1 MATASHVVEDQSAV
15 FDALADPAT
24 HADADTVE
32 RIDTHG
38 AAVFLAGDDAYKV
51 KRAVKFPF
59 MDFSTLDRRK
69 TACEAEIAVNRPN
82 APDIYR
88 AALPITRD
96 GDGLALDGSGDPV
109 EWCVHMRR
117 FDVDMTLDRIAE
129 RDGLSDGL
137 LRRTAAA
144 IVASHKRAPQ
154 REGSGFAKSLEEI
167 VRSNGRSLAEAPE
180 IFDGFRAETLTRRS
194 QDALKS
200 VASALDARERQGR
213 VRRCHGDLHLRNIVL
228 LDDTPTL
235 FDAIEFD
242 EDLATTDV
250 LYDLAFLLMDLGERG
265 LTREANL
272 ILNRYLAEDRD
283 PNQIAGL
290 AAMPLFVSVRAVIR
304 AKVIAASVE
313 SAPGDEKDERVAEAR
328 RYFDFAEAVMVPYP
342 PRLIAIGGLSGTGKS
357 TLAAALA
364 GDLTPFPGA
373 VHPRSDVIRKR
384 LMGAGEHEKLGE
396 DGYTQEVTVRVYDT
410 LLQEAEAALRAGQ
423 SVVVDAVNQRLEE
436 REALSDLAAD
446 LDVELTG
453 LWLEAPTDT
462 LVARADSRER
472 DASDAD
478 GAVVAAQA
486 ERELGYLDWY
496 RIDAGGGPEQT
507 LASARAAV
515 GISA

>member
-15 FDALADPAT
+15 FDFLADPVT
-24 HADADTVE
+24 HAGADDVH

-59 MDFSTLDRRK
+59 MDFSTLDKRK
-69 TACEAEIAVNRPN
+69 TTCEAEIAVNRPN
-82 APDIYR
+82 APDIYLG
-88 AALPITRD
+88 AVPITRD
-96 GDGLALDGSGDPV
+96 GNGLAIDGDGEPV

-129 RDGLSDGL
+129 RDDLSDDL

-144 IVASHKRAPQ
+144 IAASHQRAAL
-154 REGSGFAKSLEEI
+154 REGTGFAKALAEI
-167 VRSNGRSLAEAPE
+167 VRSNGSSLAEAPE
-180 IFDGFRAETLTRRS
+180 VFDDFRAENLIRRS
-194 QDALKS
+194 QSALKS
-200 VASALDARERQGR
+200 VTSALDARERQGR

-228 LDDTPTL
+228 LGDEPTL

-250 LYDLAFLLMDLGERG
+250 LYDLAFLLMDLGQRG

-313 SAPGDEKDERVAEAR
+313 NAPQDKKSGLIAEAQ
-328 RYFDFAEAVMVPYP
+328 RYFDFAEAVLVPYP
-342 PRLIAIGGLSGTGKS
+342 PRLVAVGGLSGTGKS
-357 TLAAALA
+357 TLAAHLA

-373 VHPRSDVIRKR
+373 LHLRSDVIRKR
-384 LMGAGEHEKLGE
+384 LMGVGEHEKLGD
-396 DGYTQEVTVRVYDT
+396 DGYTEAVTRQVYDT
-410 LLQEAEAALRAGQ
+410 LLQETASALRAGQ

-436 REALSDLAAD
+436 REALADLASEM
-446 LDVELTG
+446 DVDFTG
-453 LWLEAPTDT
+453 LWLEAPTET
-462 LVARADSRER
+462 LVARADNRDR

-478 GAVVAAQA
+478 GAVVVSQA
-486 ERELGYLDWY
+486 ERDLGYLDWY

-507 LASARAAV
+507 LQAARAAV
-515 GISA
+515 GIS

>member
-15 FDALADPAT
+15 FDFLADPGN
-24 HADADTVE
+24 HAGADTVD

-59 MDFSTLDRRK
+59 MDFSTLEKRR

-82 APDIYR
+82 APDIYLG
-88 AALPITRD
+88 ALPITRD
-96 GDGLALDGSGDPV
+96 GNGFVLNGRGEPV

-129 RDGLSDGL
+129 RDGLTDDL

-144 IVASHKRAPQ
+144 IVASHRRAPL
-154 REGSGFAKSLEEI
+154 REGTGFPEALEEI
-167 VRSNGRSLAEAPE
+167 VDSNGRSLKETPE
-180 IFDGFRAETLTRRS
+180 IFDKFRAENLIRRS
-194 QDALKS
+194 QKALTA
-200 VASALDARERQGR
+200 VNSALDARERQGR
-213 VRRCHGDLHLRNIVL
+213 VRRCHGDLHLRNLVL
-228 LDDTPTL
+228 LNDGPTL

-290 AAMPLFVSVRAVIR
+290 AAMPLFLSVRAVIR

-313 SAPGDEKDERVAEAR
+313 SAPEEKQAGLIADAQ
-328 RYFDFAEAVMVPYP
+328 RYFDFAEAVLVPYP
-342 PRLIAIGGLSGTGKS
+342 PRLIAVGGLSGTGKS

-373 VHPRSDVIRKR
+373 IHLRSDVIRKR
-384 LMGAGEHEKLGE
+384 LMGAGEHEKLGD
-396 DGYTQEVTVRVYDT
+396 DGYTQDVTRQVYDT

-423 SVVVDAVNQRLEE
+423 SVIVDAVHQKPEE
-436 REALSDLAAD
+436 REALADLAGE
-446 LDVELTG
+446 LDVEFTG

-462 LVARADSRER
+462 LVARADSRAK

-478 GAVVAAQA
+478 GKVVAAQA
-486 ERELGYLDWY
+486 ERDLGYVDWY
-496 RIDAGGGPEQT
+496 RLDASGGPEQT
-507 LASARAAV
+507 LAAARSAV
-515 GISA
+515 GV

>member
-1 MATASHVVEDQSAV
+1 MATASHVVEDQTAI
-15 FDALADPAT
+15 FDTLADPAT
-24 HADADTVE
+24 HPDADKVD

-59 MDFSTLDRRK
+59 MDFSTLDKRK

-82 APDIYR
+82 APDIYL

-96 GDGLALDGSGDPV
+96 GNGLAVDGEGEPV

-129 RDGLSDGL
+129 RDALSDDL

-144 IVASHKRAPQ
+144 IVASHRRAPL
-154 REGSGFAKSLEEI
+154 REGTGFAEAMAEI
-167 VRSNGRSLAEAPE
+167 VRSNGRSLAETPE
-180 IFDGFRAETLTRRS
+180 IFDDFRAETLNRRS
-194 QDALKS
+194 QEILKS
-200 VASALDARERQGR
+200 VTSALDARERQGR

-228 LDDTPTL
+228 LGDAPTL

-242 EDLATTDV
+242 EALATTDV

-265 LTREANL
+265 QKREANL

-304 AKVIAASVE
+304 AKVIAASAE
-313 SAPGDEKDERVAEAR
+313 SAPEDKKAGLVAQAQ
-328 RYFDFAEAVMVPYP
+328 RYFDFAEAVLIPYP
-342 PRLIAIGGLSGTGKS
+342 PRLVAIGGLSGTGKS
-357 TLAAALA
+357 TLAAQLA

-373 VHPRSDVIRKR
+373 IHLRSDVIRKQ
-384 LMGAGEHEKLGE
+384 LMGVGEHERLGD
-396 DGYTQEVTVRVYDT
+396 DGYTHEVTRQVYDT
-410 LLQEAEAALRAGQ
+410 LLKEAEAALRAGQ

-436 REALSDLAAD
+436 REALSDLATG
-446 LDVELTG
+446 LDVEFTG
-453 LWLEAPTDT
+453 LWLEAPTQT
-462 LVARADSRER
+462 LVARADRRSP

-478 GAVVAAQA
+478 GAVVTTQA
-486 ERELGYLDWY
+486 ERDLGYLDWY
-496 RIDAGGGPEQT
+496 RIDAGGGPQET
-507 LASARAAV
+507 LNAARSTV
-515 GISA
+515 GVS

>member
-1 MATASHVVEDQSAV
+1 MATASHVVEDQTAI
-15 FDALADPAT
+15 FEFLADPAS
-24 HADADTVE
+24 HAHAGEV
-32 RIDTHG
+32 RQIDTHG

-51 KRAVKFPF
+51 KRAVRFPF
-59 MDFSTLDRRK
+59 MDFSTLAKRK
-69 TACEAEIAVNRPN
+69 AACEAEIAVNRPN
-82 APDIYR
+82 APDVYLD
-88 AALPITRD
+88 ALPITRD
-96 GDGLALDGSGDPV
+96 GDGYALGGDGEPV

-117 FDVDMTLDRIAE
+117 FDADKTLDRIAE
-129 RDGLSDGL
+129 TEGLSDTL
-137 LRRTAAA
+137 LRETAAA
-144 IVASHKRAPQ
+144 IVASHKRAPV
-154 REGSGFAKSLEEI
+154 RDGVDFAKALGDI
-167 VRSNGRSLAEAPE
+167 IASNGRSLAETPE
-180 IFDGFRAETLTRRS
+180 IFDDFRAENLTRRS
-194 QDALKS
+194 TERLKA

-228 LDDTPTL
+228 LEDGPTL

-242 EDLATTDV
+242 EGLATTDV

-265 LTREANL
+265 LNRAANL

-313 SAPGDEKDERVAEAR
+313 SAPNDKKAGLVAEAQ
-328 RYFDFAEAVMVPYP
+328 RYFDFAEAVLVPYP
-342 PRLIAIGGLSGTGKS
+342 PRLVAVGGLSGSGKS
-357 TLAAALA
+357 TLATELA

-373 VHPRSDVIRKR
+373 LHLRSDVIRKR
-384 LMGAGEHEKLGE
+384 LMGVGEHEKLGD
-396 DGYTQEVTVRVYDT
+396 DGYTQDVTRQVYDA
-410 LLQEAEAALRAGQ
+410 LLQEAEAGLRAGQ

-436 REALSDLAAD
+436 REALADLATD
-446 LDVELTG
+446 LDVEFTG

-478 GAVVAAQA
+478 GSVVTSQA
-486 ERELGYLDWY
+486 ERDLGYLDWY

-507 LASARAAV
+507 LAAARAAV
-515 GISA
+515 GIS